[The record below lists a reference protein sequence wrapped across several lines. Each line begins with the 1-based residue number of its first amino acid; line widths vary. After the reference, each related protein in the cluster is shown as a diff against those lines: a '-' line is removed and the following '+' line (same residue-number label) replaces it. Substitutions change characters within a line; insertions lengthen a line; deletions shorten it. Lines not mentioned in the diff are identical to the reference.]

1 MKQTP
6 LNARHRELG
15 AKMVEFGGWDMPV
28 QYSGIMEEH
37 QATRNAAGLFDISH
51 MARFWVT
58 GPDSER
64 FIQLINTFDISKTAI
79 GQSDYGI
86 MCYEDGGIVDDIF
99 VYHLGDDEWMVVANA
114 GNAEKDWAWLNQH
127 TAGFDLQLTNRSA
140 ELGMIALQG
149 PAAEAVLAGLT
160 AADVV
165 NLPFHGITPATVA
178 GASGYVSRTGYTGED
193 GFEIFVPAEQ
203 VTAVWDSI
211 LAAGA
216 AAGVRPVGL
225 GARDS
230 LRFEPGLALYG
241 HEIDR
246 DINPYEAKL
255 GWVVKLDKGPFIG
268 SEALRD
274 IKERGPARSIVGLE
288 MTGRGIARQGYPVAT
303 TDGTEIGAV
312 TTGMPSPTLGKNL
325 AYALVNAKTV
335 KAGDEVDVIIRGKP
349 VRASVVK
356 TPFYKARYKKQ
367 A

>member
-6 LNARHRELG
+6 LNARHRALG

-28 QYSGIMEEH
+28 QYAGIIAEH
-37 QATRNAAGLFDISH
+37 KATREGAGLFDISH

-64 FIQLINTFDISKTAI
+64 FIQLIDTFDISKTAI

-99 VYHLGDDEWMVVANA
+99 TYHLGPDEWMVVANA

-127 TAGFDLQLTNRSA
+127 TAGYDVVLTDRSQ
-140 ELGMIALQG
+140 ELAMIALQG
-149 PAAEAVLAGLT
+149 PKAESLLAPLT
-160 AADVV
+160 DADVV
-165 NLPFHGITPATVA
+165 NLAFHGITKATVE
-178 GASGYVSRTGYTGED
+178 GAVGYISRTGYTGED
-193 GFEIFVPAEQ
+193 GFELFLPAGEIERI
-203 VTAVWDSI
+203 WDR
-211 LAAGA
+211 LLEAGA
-216 AAGVRPVGL
+216 TPIGL

-241 HEIDR
+241 HEIER

-268 SEALRD
+268 SEALQD
-274 IKERGPARSIVGLE
+274 IKANGPTRTLIGLE
-288 MTGRGIARQGYPVAT
+288 MTGRGIARQGYPVVAL
-303 TDGTEIGAV
+303 DGSELGVV

-325 AYALVNAKTV
+325 AYALV
-335 KAGDEVDVIIRGKP
+335 KAGSLKVGAEVDVIIREKP
-349 VRASVVK
+349 VRATVIK
-356 TPFYKARYKKQ
+356 TPFYKARYKK
-367 A
+367 